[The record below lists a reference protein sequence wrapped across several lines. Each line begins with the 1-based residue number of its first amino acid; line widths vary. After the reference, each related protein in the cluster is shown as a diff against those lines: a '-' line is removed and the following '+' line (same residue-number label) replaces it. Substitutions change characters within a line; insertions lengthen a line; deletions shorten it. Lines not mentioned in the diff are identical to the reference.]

1 MRYTKKQVEDRVKFL
16 NELTGKNFICDYA
29 PQYGGW
35 SMYEKLPSG
44 GCARSY
50 FGFDDRKSTKEFME
64 YLYGINTALC
74 WVNNK
79 INENK

>member
-1 MRYTKKQVEDRVKFL
+1 MKYTKKHVEERVKFL
-16 NELTGKNFICDYA
+16 NKLTGKNFVCDYA

-44 GCARSY
+44 GHTRSY

-79 INENK
+79 ISENK

>member
-1 MRYTKKQVEDRVKFL
+1 MRYTKKLVEVRVKFL
-16 NELTGKNFICDYA
+16 NQLTGKNFVCDYA

-35 SMYEKLPSG
+35 SMYEVLPSG
-44 GCARSY
+44 DHARSY
-50 FGFDDRKSTKEFME
+50 FGFDSRKSTKEFVL
-64 YLYGINTALC
+64 YLNGINTALC